1 MGEGYVAISITATAE
16 TTEALADF
24 LFSEG
29 ALGLV
34 TEDSVEGSSD
44 ILIRASFLGTS
55 PIEAIVARLK
65 DYQRALTA
73 LCLSGTEGKIEVHEV
88 PATDWGQA
96 WKEHFKPLMVGRR
109 LIITPPWEVGP
120 LPKNR
125 LLLRIDPGMS
135 FGTGHHATTR
145 MCLETLEAFMDEW
158 GERQGPRVLDMGTGT
173 GILAIAAVGLGAD
186 RVIAFDTDREA
197 CEGAARNLSLN
208 NLMGRVQLFYG
219 GVEALRPLIRFDLI
233 LANLDA
239 KTLYPLFDTIRIL
252 LAPQG
257 RLIISG
263 ILVED
268 EEKVGAAAGTSGFR
282 LLARQSDGEWVCL
295 TLGEASFL
303 AGGWSGRPPGG
314 TGGRPA
320 P

>member
-1 MGEGYVAISITATAE
+1 MMGEGYVEIAVIATAE

-34 TEDSVEGSSD
+34 TEDPVEGSSET
-44 ILIRASFLGTS
+44 LIRASYPKTL
-55 PIEAIVARLK
+55 PIELIVARLK
-65 DYQRALTA
+65 EYQRALAA
-73 LCLSGTEGKIEVHEV
+73 LRLAGAEARIDVHEV

-120 LPKNR
+120 FPEDQLI
-125 LLLRIDPGMS
+125 LRIDPGMS

-145 MCLETLEAFMDEW
+145 MCLEALEPFMDEW

-173 GILAIAAVGLGAD
+173 GILAIAAAMLGAQ
-186 RVIAFDTDREA
+186 RVIALDTDPEA

-208 NLMGRVQLFYG
+208 NLTGRIRLFQG
-219 GVEALRPLIRFDLI
+219 GVEAFRPLIRFDLI

-257 RLIISG
+257 RLVVSG
-263 ILVED
+263 VLVED

-282 LLARQSDGEWVCL
+282 LLARQSDGDWICL
-295 TLGEASFL
+295 TMAPSFHEEADKKKN
-303 AGGWSGRPPGG
+303 A
-314 TGGRPA
+314 A
-320 P
+320 

>member
-1 MGEGYVAISITATAE
+1 MGEGYVEIAVIATAE

-34 TEDSVEGSSD
+34 TEDPVEGSSET
-44 ILIRASFLGTS
+44 LIRASFPETL
-55 PIEAIVARLK
+55 PIEPIVVRLK
-65 DYQRALTA
+65 EYQRALSA
-73 LCLSGTEGKIEVHEV
+73 LRLGGAEARIHVHEV

-96 WKEHFKPLMVGRR
+96 WKEHFKPLMVGSR
-109 LIITPPWEVGP
+109 LIITPPWEMGP
-120 LPKNR
+120 FPENQLI
-125 LLLRIDPGMS
+125 LRIDPGMS

-145 MCLETLEAFMDEW
+145 MCLEALEAFMNKW
-158 GERQGPRVLDMGTGT
+158 GGDRGPRMLDVGTGT

-197 CEGAARNLSLN
+197 CEGAARNLALN
-208 NLMGRVQLFYG
+208 NLTGRVQLFYG
-219 GVEALRPLIRFDLI
+219 GVEALRRLIRFDLI
-233 LANLDA
+233 LANLDV

-268 EEKVGAAAGTSGFR
+268 EEKVGVAAGTSGFR
-282 LLARQSDGEWVCL
+282 LLARESDGDWVCL
-295 TLGEASFL
+295 TMAPIFHEEADKKKN
-303 AGGWSGRPPGG
+303 A
-314 TGGRPA
+314 A
-320 P
+320 

>member
-34 TEDSVEGSSD
+34 TEDSVEGSCD
-44 ILIRASFLGTS
+44 IHIRASFLGTS

-65 DYQRALTA
+65 DYWRALTA
-73 LCLSGTEGKIEVHEV
+73 LCLSGTEGQIEVHEV

-96 WKEHFKPLMVGRR
+96 WKEHFKPLFVGRR
-109 LIITPPWEVGP
+109 LIITPSWEVGP

-145 MCLETLEAFMDEW
+145 MCLEALEPFMDEW

-173 GILAIAAVGLGAD
+173 GILAIAAAMLGAQ
-186 RVIAFDTDREA
+186 RVIALDTDPDAFEA
-197 CEGAARNLSLN
+197 AKKNLTLNKAAGCLKL
-208 NLMGRVQLFYG
+208 LHG
-219 GVEALRPLIRFDLI
+219 GIEALRPQMRFNLV

-239 KTLYPLFDTIRIL
+239 KTLSHLFDTLRFL

-257 RLIISG
+257 RLVVSG
-263 ILVED
+263 ILVEA
-268 EEKVGAAAGTSGFR
+268 EEEIGSAARASGFQ
-282 LLARQSDGEWVCL
+282 LLTRQSDGEWVCL
-295 TLGEASFL
+295 TLAPEGEGCLF
-303 AGGWSGRPPGG
+303 
-314 TGGRPA
+314 
-320 P
+320 